1 MATENSTQKTDID
14 RNAWP
19 YFATAGNPA
28 LAALDD
34 ILSELICK
42 TSN

>member
-1 MATENSTQKTDID
+1 MADNDSTQKTGID

-28 LAALDD
+28 LAAF
-34 ILSELICK
+34 LSTVEGV
-42 TSN
+42 NHG